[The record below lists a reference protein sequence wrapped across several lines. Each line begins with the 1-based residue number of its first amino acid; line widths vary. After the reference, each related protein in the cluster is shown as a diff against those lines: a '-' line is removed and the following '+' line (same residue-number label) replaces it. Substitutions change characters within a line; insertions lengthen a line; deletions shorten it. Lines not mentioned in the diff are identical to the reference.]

1 MMKILTSSSRVGRMY
16 MFEKVFGSRHFLSKV
31 DLIYLKGVA
40 GSTAAFKDFSLIA
53 FFMVIMKVL

>member
-1 MMKILTSSSRVGRMY
+1 MY